1 MGIVPF
7 LSEPA
12 TPPPVPA
19 FFLPCSSLSSLLR
32 TEVDQVG
39 GQIDS
44 LLAAVVGDDIALAS
58 VQAGDTGRG
67 ESQAMA
73 VDGRGEQT
81 EGEGE
86 GGGGGS
92 YLLPAS
98 ASIDEEGLLDAAAAL
113 AGSESTVTA
122 CHAMPYHATL
132 WTVPIAGTFTCELGP
147 T

>member
-73 VDGRGEQT
+73 VDGRGEQA
-81 EGEGE
+81 EGE